1 MEALKIHTVL
11 VIDDNIGDFILINDY
26 LEEQFVDLNVI
37 HAKSF
42 FEAKTI
48 FEDKSINFDVV
59 LLDLSLPDKNG
70 EELISEIISMSDGI
84 PVIVLTGYSDME
96 FGIKSMALGVA
107 DYLLKDD
114 ITASSLYKNIV
125 YTIERKRKELELEES
140 EKRYSDLF
148 HLSPQPMW
156 VYDAESLQFQD
167 INAAAIEH
175 YGYSRNEFL
184 TMKTTDILPKLNR
197 KNIHNLDQELAEIS
211 ENSQHQ
217 KKNGEIIQIELKRN
231 KINFKGKESEIVVVN
246 DVTKIRDYIKAIE
259 QQNTKLQEI
268 AWMQS
273 HIVRAPLARMMAVID
288 LIKEE
293 SLTEIEKQE
302 LMSNLLISASE
313 LDKIIRDISNKT
325 HEAKVTYQ

>member
-1 MEALKIHTVL
+1 MEDLKIHTVL
-11 VIDDNIGDFILINDY
+11 VIEDNIGDFILINDY
-26 LEEQFVDLNVI
+26 LEEQIVDLNVI

-42 FEAKTI
+42 LEAKI
-48 FEDKSINFDVV
+48 VFDNKSNSFDII

-70 EELISEIISMSDGI
+70 EELILEIISMSEGI
-84 PVIVLTGYSDME
+84 PVIVLTGYSDIE
-96 FGIKSMALGVA
+96 FGIKSMSLGVA

-114 ITASSLYKNIV
+114 ITASSLYKNIL

-167 INAAAIEH
+167 VNAAAIEH

-184 TMKTTDILPKLNR
+184 TMKMTDILPKVISMNSLNL
-197 KNIHNLDQELAEIS
+197 NQELAEIS

-217 KKNGEIIQIELKRN
+217 KKDGEIIQVELKRN
-231 KINFKGKESEIVVVN
+231 NIIFKGKKSEIVVVN
-246 DVTKIRDYIKAIE
+246 DVTKIREYIIAIE
-259 QQNTKLQEI
+259 KQNTKLQEI

-273 HIVRAPLARMMAVID
+273 HIVRAPLARMMGVID
-288 LIKEE
+288 LMTDD
-293 SLTEIEKQE
+293 SLTEQEKQE
-302 LMSNLLISASE
+302 FMTNLLSSANE

>member
-175 YGYSRNEFL
+175 YGYSRN
-184 TMKTTDILPKLNR
+184 
-197 KNIHNLDQELAEIS
+197 
-211 ENSQHQ
+211 
-217 KKNGEIIQIELKRN
+217 
-231 KINFKGKESEIVVVN
+231 
-246 DVTKIRDYIKAIE
+246 
-259 QQNTKLQEI
+259 
-268 AWMQS
+268 
-273 HIVRAPLARMMAVID
+273 
-288 LIKEE
+288 
-293 SLTEIEKQE
+293 
-302 LMSNLLISASE
+302 
-313 LDKIIRDISNKT
+313 
-325 HEAKVTYQ
+325 